1 MWWIRL
7 VNIATHIPA
16 VSHVAKAAGML
27 VLKLGKG
34 LLHSNIGLLGL
45 DRLFSHFGF

>member
-16 VSHVAKAAGML
+16 LGHVAKTAVTLA
-27 VLKLGKG
+27 LKLGKG
-34 LLHSNIGLLGL
+34 LLHSNVGLLGL